1 MKFRKL
7 EIILVVFVLLLTLS
21 YVSVFAA
28 NWPSKSINVIV
39 AWSPGGGTDRLAR
52 AVAPLLEEKLGVPIV
67 VLNRPGGTG
76 VVGHTALAQ
85 AKPDGY
91 TIGIITP
98 QLVTGPILKL
108 TELSYH
114 DVLPIALLNSD
125 PAAVTVNSE
134 AEWDTLNDFLDYAK
148 NHPNEVRI
156 GNSGPGGTWHM
167 VAVSLGQITE
177 AEFIHVPFDG
187 AAPAI
192 TALLGN
198 HIEAVTVSAVEAA
211 PQIEGGLLKMLAVT
225 SAERFDK
232 FPDVP
237 TAIEQGVN
245 IDMGTW
251 RGIAAPK
258 GTPKEILE
266 KLETAMEEILKSPKF
281 VEFMNKEGI
290 GIRFLGSEDFN
301 NFLAVQEKA
310 YISFYESQNQ

>member
-7 EIILVVFVLLLTLS
+7 EIILVVCVLFLTLS

-28 NWPSKSINVIV
+28 NWPSKPIKIIV
-39 AWSPGGGTDRLAR
+39 AWSAGGGTDRLAR
-52 AVAPLLEEKLGVPIV
+52 AIAPLLKEKLGVSIV

-98 QLVTGPILKL
+98 QLVTGPILGL

-114 DVLPIALLNSD
+114 DIIPIALLNAD

-134 AEWDTLNDFLDYAK
+134 AEWDTLNDFIDYAK
-148 NHPNEVRI
+148 NHPNEIRI

-167 VAVSLGQITE
+167 VAVSLGRITG
-177 AEFIHVPFDG
+177 AEFVHVPFDG
-187 AAPAI
+187 ATPAI
-192 TALLGN
+192 TALIGN
-198 HIEAVTVSAVEAA
+198 HIDAVTVSAVEAT
-211 PQIEGGLLKMLAVT
+211 PQVEGGLLKMLAVT
-225 SAERFDK
+225 STKRFYL

-258 GTPKEILE
+258 GTPKEILK
-266 KLETAMEEILKSPKF
+266 KLGTVMEEVLSDSKF
-281 VEFMNKEGI
+281 IDFMNKEGI
-290 GIRFLGSEDFN
+290 GLRFLGAEDFK
-301 NFLAVQEKA
+301 NFMAVQEKA
-310 YISFYESQNQ
+310 YTFFYETQKQ